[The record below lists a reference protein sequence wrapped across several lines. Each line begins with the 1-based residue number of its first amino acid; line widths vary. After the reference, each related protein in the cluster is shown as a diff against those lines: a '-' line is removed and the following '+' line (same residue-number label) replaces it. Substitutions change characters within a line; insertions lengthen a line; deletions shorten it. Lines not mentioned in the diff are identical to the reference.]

1 MGKPDIL
8 GCPPAV
14 WRRNLCYVAACGVA
28 DPRALLLRTP
38 ILLYQDHAAADFLQ
52 RRLMLQRAFRLSAAQ
67 LYERHYHRL
76 TYLGPPELARR
87 LQFVEQRRQAHRLV
101 AKAEG
106 GRKPAAATAEERRP
120 VLSMV
125 AVTGTLQQFLP
136 AVGASQAEWEAWAAA
151 NRPAAFPLYIWAQ
164 QAAAEEAA
172 RLAAALPPELQP
184 AAAAEVAINVGL

>member
-1 MGKPDIL
+1 MLQAFGREAAAAAFMGKPDIL

-14 WRRNLCYVAACGVA
+14 WRRNLCYMAACGVA

-87 LQFVEQRRQAHRLV
+87 LQFGYPRPQAPR
-101 AKAEG
+101 
-106 GRKPAAATAEERRP
+106 
-120 VLSMV
+120 
-125 AVTGTLQQFLP
+125 AVVP
-136 AVGASQAEWEAWAAA
+136 GALWSY
-151 NRPAAFPLYIWAQ
+151 P
-164 QAAAEEAA
+164 
-172 RLAAALPPELQP
+172 ALPPLANASPRQNPYRSLTPFAMSEKVAVPLS
-184 AAAAEVAINVGL
+184 AATMRYGSSPSSTRT